1 MKKGKKAAIIV
12 AAALIV
18 IGLLICFLGFS
29 AMEYDYTGLNTAN
42 FVTNSNV
49 ITESFSH
56 IEVDVE
62 TADVHFVRADDSSC
76 KIVSKE
82 TDKITCSAA
91 VENDTLV
98 IRELDRRQWY
108 DHIGIFWGEIEIT
121 VYLPKTE
128 YETLSIISNTGDIE
142 AAKDFSFGN
151 AEIVTNTGDVSFSAA
166 VKNQLEITSDTGD
179 IIAQGLSPQTL
190 RLKTD
195 TGSIAA
201 SSLKIH
207 EDVQIV
213 TDTGNITVS
222 SLEIHEDIQIGTD
235 TGKVEISDA
244 ECANFFAESDTGDIM
259 MENVIVSGEV
269 RMESRTGDIRL
280 LACDADTLSIET
292 DTGDVSG
299 TLLTE
304 KVYITQTDTGDID
317 VPKTIK
323 GGRCEVTTDT
333 GDITFQG
340 K

>member
-29 AMEYDYTGLNTAN
+29 AMGYDYTGLNTAN
-42 FVTNSNV
+42 FVTNSSV
-49 ITESFSH
+49 ITEPFSR
-56 IEVDVE
+56 IEVDVGV
-62 TADVHFVRADDSSC
+62 ADVHFVPADDSSC
-76 KIVSKE
+76 KIVSRE

-98 IRELDRRQWY
+98 IRELDRRKWY

-128 YETLSIISNTGDIE
+128 YESLKVVSATGDVE
-142 AAKDFSFGN
+142 AAKDFSFGK
-151 AEIVTNTGDVSFSAA
+151 AEVITSTGDVDFCAL
-166 VKNQLEITSDTGD
+166 VKDELEITSDAGD
-179 IIAQGLSPQTL
+179 ITAQGLSPQTL

-195 TGSIAA
+195 TG
-201 SSLKIH
+201 
-207 EDVQIV
+207 
-213 TDTGNITVS
+213 
-222 SLEIHEDIQIGTD
+222 
-235 TGKVEISDA
+235 KVEVSDA

-259 MENVIVSGEV
+259 MENVIVSGEI
-269 RMESRTGDIRL
+269 RMESNTGDIELR
-280 LACDADTLSIET
+280 ACDADILSIET
-292 DTGDVSG
+292 DTGDVFG

-317 VPKTIK
+317 VPKTIN

>member
-12 AAALIV
+12 AAVLIV

-29 AMEYDYTGLNTAN
+29 AADYDYTRLNTAN
-42 FVTNSNV
+42 FVSNSNV
-49 ITESFSH
+49 ITEPFSH

-76 KIVSKE
+76 KIVSRE

-91 VENDTLV
+91 VENNTL
-98 IRELDRRQWY
+98 IIHELDRRQWY

-121 VYLPKTE
+121 VYLPKAE

-142 AAKDFSFGN
+142 ATKNFSFGS
-151 AEIVTNTGDVSFSAA
+151 AEIVTGTGDVNFSAE
-166 VKNQLEITSDTGD
+166 VKNQMEITSDTGD
-179 IIAQGLSPQTL
+179 ITAQGLSPQTL

-195 TGSIAA
+195 TG
-201 SSLKIH
+201 
-207 EDVQIV
+207 
-213 TDTGNITVS
+213 
-222 SLEIHEDIQIGTD
+222 
-235 TGKVEISDA
+235 KVEVSDA

-259 MENVIVSGEV
+259 MENVIVSGEI
-269 RMESRTGDIRL
+269 RMETNTGDIELR
-280 LACDADTLSIET
+280 ACDADTLSIET
-292 DTGDVSG
+292 DTGDVFG

>member
-1 MKKGKKAAIIV
+1 MKKGKKAASIV

-29 AMEYDYTGLNTAN
+29 AMGYDYTGLNTAN

-49 ITESFSH
+49 ITETFSH

-76 KIVSKE
+76 KIVSRE

-91 VENDTLV
+91 VENNTL
-98 IRELDRRQWY
+98 IIHELDRRQWY

-121 VYLPKTE
+121 VYLPKAE

-142 AAKDFSFGN
+142 ATKNFSFGS
-151 AEIVTNTGDVSFSAA
+151 AEIVTGTGDVNFSAE
-166 VKNQLEITSDTGD
+166 VKNQMEITSDTGD
-179 IIAQGLSPQTL
+179 ITAQGLSPQTL

-195 TGSIAA
+195 TG
-201 SSLKIH
+201 
-207 EDVQIV
+207 
-213 TDTGNITVS
+213 
-222 SLEIHEDIQIGTD
+222 
-235 TGKVEISDA
+235 KVEVSDA

-259 MENVIVSGEV
+259 MENVIVSGEI
-269 RMESRTGDIRL
+269 RMESNTGDIELR
-280 LACDADTLSIET
+280 ACDADTLSIET

>member
-1 MKKGKKAAIIV
+1 MKKGKKAAVIV

-29 AMEYDYTGLNTAN
+29 AADYDYTGLNTAN

-49 ITESFSH
+49 ITEPFSC

-62 TADVHFVRADDSSC
+62 VADVHFVPADDSSC

-82 TDKITCSAA
+82 TDKITCSAV

-121 VYLPKTE
+121 VYLPKAE

-142 AAKDFSFGN
+142 ATKDFSFGN

-179 IIAQGLSPQTL
+179 ITVQDLLPYTL

-195 TGSIAA
+195 TGSITA
-201 SSLKIH
+201 
-207 EDVQIV
+207 
-213 TDTGNITVS
+213 S

-235 TGKVEISDA
+235 TGKVEVSDA

-259 MENVIVSGEV
+259 MENVIVSGEI
-269 RMESRTGDIRL
+269 RMESNTGDIELR
-280 LACDADTLSIET
+280 ACDADTLSIET
-292 DTGDVSG
+292 DTGDVFG

-323 GGRCEVTTDT
+323 GGRCEVKTDT
-333 GDITFQG
+333 GNITFQG

>member
-29 AMEYDYTGLNTAN
+29 AMGYDYTGLNTAN
-42 FVTNSNV
+42 FVTNSSV
-49 ITESFSH
+49 ITEPFSR
-56 IEVDVE
+56 IEVDVGV
-62 TADVHFVRADDSSC
+62 ADVHFVPADDSSC
-76 KIVSKE
+76 KIVSRE

-98 IRELDRRQWY
+98 IRELDRRKWY

-128 YETLSIISNTGDIE
+128 YESLKVVSATGDVE
-142 AAKDFSFGN
+142 AAKDFSFGK
-151 AEIVTNTGDVSFSAA
+151 AEVITSTGDVDFCAL
-166 VKNQLEITSDTGD
+166 VKDELEITSDTGD
-179 IIAQGLSPQTL
+179 ITAQGLSSQTL
-190 RLKTD
+190 RLK
-195 TGSIAA
+195 
-201 SSLKIH
+201 
-207 EDVQIV
+207 

-222 SLEIHEDIQIGTD
+222 SLEIHEDIQIVTD
-235 TGKVEISDA
+235 TGKVEVLDA
-244 ECANFFAESDTGDIM
+244 ECASFFAESDTGDIM
-259 MENVIVSGEV
+259 MENVIVSGEI
-269 RMESRTGDIRL
+269 RLESKTGDIGL

-317 VPKTIK
+317 VPKTIN